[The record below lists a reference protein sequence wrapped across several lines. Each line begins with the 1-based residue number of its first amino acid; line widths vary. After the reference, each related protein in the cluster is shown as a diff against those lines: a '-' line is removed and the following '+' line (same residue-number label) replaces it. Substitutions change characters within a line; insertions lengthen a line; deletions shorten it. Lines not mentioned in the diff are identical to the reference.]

1 MSVPDF
7 LAKHG
12 IRRVEDNIPSGHQ
25 LRVGTSVFFL
35 LFKDELM
42 SACTV
47 SSEAAAPV
55 QAPIAVEPDPDELEL
70 LAAMETIARIQKK
83 RREGR

>member
-1 MSVPDF
+1 
-7 LAKHG
+7 
-12 IRRVEDNIPSGHQ
+12 
-25 LRVGTSVFFL
+25 
-35 LFKDELM
+35 M

-83 RREGR
+83 RRGGR